1 LVAPFFIRQNIRF
14 KKLLN
19 IVTSAKLGRAK
30 NHVIMSNNHQSHFW
44 FRINVVLFVLLM
56 VLLLVPIETI
66 VGQDGDKIDA
76 VRWIV
81 WLVLFVVGIFTS
93 RFHAAEK
100 KRNIALATPPA
111 EDVLEQYRPFMVYLR
126 SFNDEQQ
133 IQKRYRHAWPT
144 EEEQVAAAFE
154 SYGTLIAISDP
165 ASKLPVPGAAYLNA
179 SNDTWEDKVKE
190 LVAKAIFV
198 VVRIGE
204 SPGVLWELNLVIR
217 QLPPSRVL
225 LISALTADAHTK
237 ASSTLEEEFDIRLP
251 RHRKGISVITFD
263 SYWNPTARY
272 LRGWNLR
279 GDWRTP
285 NLQIGLQVAL
295 VPLLNQLGFNAEF
308 PPVRASK
315 IVSMLFFLLIGL
327 LVCAGL
333 LHLPIVTLFYPNDG
347 STMSTGFKGLL
358 IGATIGGIGA
368 AVFIVYFAVRAIKEF
383 WFPEHLG
390 TIK

>member
-1 LVAPFFIRQNIRF
+1 
-14 KKLLN
+14 
-19 IVTSAKLGRAK
+19 
-30 NHVIMSNNHQSHFW
+30 
-44 FRINVVLFVLLM
+44 M

-93 RFHAAEK
+93 RFYAAEK

-111 EDVLEQYRPFMVYLR
+111 EDVVDQDRPFMVYLR

-133 IQKRYRHAWPT
+133 IQKRYRNTWPT
-144 EEEQVAAAFE
+144 EEEQVAWAFKP
-154 SYGTLIAISDP
+154 YGTLIAISDP
-165 ASKLPVPGAAYLNA
+165 ASKLPTPGAAYLNA

-190 LVAKAIFV
+190 LVAKALFV
-198 VVRIGE
+198 VVRLGD

-225 LISALTADAHTK
+225 LLSALSANAHNK
-237 ASSTLEEEFDIRLP
+237 ASSILEKEFDIRLP

-263 SYWNPTARY
+263 SNWKPTARY

-279 GDWRTP
+279 GGRGTP
-285 NLQIGLQVAL
+285 NLQIGLQIAL

-327 LVCAGL
+327 SVCAGL
-333 LHLPIVTLFYPNDG
+333 LHLPIVTLFYPDDG

-368 AVFIVYFAVRAIKEF
+368 AVFTVYFAVRAIKEF